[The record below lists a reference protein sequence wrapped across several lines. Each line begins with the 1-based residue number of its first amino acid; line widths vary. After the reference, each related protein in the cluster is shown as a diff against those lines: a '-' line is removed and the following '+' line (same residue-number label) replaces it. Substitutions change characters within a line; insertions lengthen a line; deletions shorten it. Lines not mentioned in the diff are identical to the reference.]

1 MGWRQKLRSRRGL
14 TLTEV
19 LVSLALTGILA
30 AGISTGVSAT
40 GPVLEKSL
48 ALSESQLL
56 LDTLVKGISG
66 ELRNASDV
74 TVIPAGGEPVPPLE
88 AGQVVTG
95 KASFTYTSA
104 EYGLGA
110 FLYTVE
116 NDGGGEE
123 RIHIMVNGGGYDFL
137 GSGAY
142 SNLGARL
149 NKLEYDEAGKTFDVE
164 IEIVFPNGT
173 AQAHQFEVRS
183 VLEKS

>member
-1 MGWRQKLRSRRGL
+1 MGWKHKLRSRRGL

-56 LDTLVKGISG
+56 LDSLVKGISG
-66 ELRNASDV
+66 ELRYASDV
-74 TVIPAGGEPVPPLE
+74 TSTLTGGEPVLSLE

-95 KASFTYTSA
+95 KAGFTYTSA

-123 RIHIMVNGGGYDFL
+123 RIHIIVSGDGYDFL

-149 NKLEYDEAGKTFDVE
+149 NKLEYDEANKIFDVQ

-173 AQAHQFEVRS
+173 TQAHEFQVRS